1 MDALESFFTSPILV
15 VCRRRK
21 TMPQQI
27 RIQGVNREHRAMRV
41 QTDLENIEDMSPVA
55 DNQYAGAVETVG
67 HSFGGVA

>member
-1 MDALESFFTSPILV
+1 
-15 VCRRRK
+15 
-21 TMPQQI
+21 MPQQI